1 MAVVEQHS
9 PSSVVEVGAVAQVQ
23 TEETAEDIAH
33 LGAELNIAYSTICT
47 LQANI
52 YTCRT
57 NHSI

>member
-1 MAVVEQHS
+1 MEQQLS
-9 PSSVVEVGAVAQVQ
+9 SSVVEVGAVAQVQ

-33 LGAELNIAYSTICT
+33 LGAELNMAYSTICT

-57 NHSI
+57 NRSI